1 MFVRTLWW
9 FWILFTVAWVIG
21 AAVHYNESASQHG
34 GIVGVIRPT
43 QVSSVLV
50 PDGCFRTVTRDARGA
65 CMHIVG
71 MSETRRETLALE
83 VSDRQL
89 EAALVTAGPPVVLL
103 SLVMLLNY
111 LLSQFA
117 RPMAAYTIYRRPD

>member
-1 MFVRTLWW
+1 MLVRTMWW

-43 QVSSVLV
+43 QVSSVLL
-50 PDGCFRTVTRDARGA
+50 PDGCTRTVSREARGA
-65 CMHIVG
+65 CLHIVG
-71 MSETRRETLALE
+71 MSETRRETLAVE

-89 EAALVTAGPPVVLL
+89 EAALVTAGPPVLLL
-103 SLVMLLNY
+103 SLVT
-111 LLSQFA
+111 LLSFLMSHFA
-117 RPMAAYTIYRRPD
+117 RPMAAYTAYRRPD